1 MFWVYQLVVRLQ
13 GDRKLTSRTEDFP
26 LDWDPI
32 TVIWGR
38 SWIVSM
44 HRTGTSSR
52 AYNVVGDT
60 YRSED
65 ILELTDQLRRG
76 AKEYKGDLPC

>member
-1 MFWVYQLVVRLQ
+1 
-13 GDRKLTSRTEDFP
+13 
-26 LDWDPI
+26 
-32 TVIWGR
+32 
-38 SWIVSM
+38 M